1 MHTDHKQ
8 AVLICALTDRSPKLC
23 NELEFEAVLA
33 RSNNLTNF
41 FREVSNGD
49 NYGEVQPLIVY
60 SLQDK
65 QGMTLSMSDVV
76 DSTAKLNLQGLEL
89 GHKTLECL

>member
-1 MHTDHKQ
+1 M
-8 AVLICALTDRSPKLC
+8 
-23 NELEFEAVLA
+23 
-33 RSNNLTNF
+33 TNF

-76 DSTAKLNLQGLEL
+76 DSAAKTNLQGLEL
-89 GHKTLECL
+89 GHSVSCFLKLRDRAMQLQFRLFDRARSHWY